1 MIRKF
6 ITDKHGKATKND
18 VIKHME
24 KYSSRVPTLDMIKE
38 LEDTGIINVDKSDN
52 RRGQAHY
59 LRINNENEFN
69 QINQQISV
77 IDFIID
83 FIEKPMDRIIRF
95 IREHPEL
102 PENLREDLIFAY
114 KRSIE
119 KMLEFLLVH
128 TGDTISSEKSSQI
141 LYSKIIKSMQKLEHQ
156 SYYSYSLDSLDRN
169 IDTIQSILSITK
181 GVGYS
186 GQKIKDFKYLIGKI
200 MKFKEQFTSS
210 KQRKRTKM

>member
-1 MIRKF
+1 MIRQF
-6 ITDKHGKATKND
+6 IIEKDGKATKND

-38 LEDTGIINVDKSDN
+38 LQDTAIINVNKNDN

-69 QINQQISV
+69 QINQQLSV

-95 IREHPEL
+95 IRQHPEL
-102 PENLREDLIFAY
+102 PQNLREDLIFAY

-156 SYYSYSLDSLDRN
+156 SYYSYSLDSLERN

-186 GQKIKDFKYLIGKI
+186 GVKIKDFKFLIRKI

-210 KQRKRTKM
+210 KQRKQTKM